1 MSATNPKAIIDTLTA
16 EAVAEYLQRHPEFF
30 LDRAALLD
38 AMEIPH
44 APEGAVSLVR
54 RQISGLRQRNQELE
68 KKLLDLVAIARE
80 NEKLATQL
88 HEFSLSLIEADT
100 LDDVL
105 AVSRNQLIEAFKT
118 DFVKIGLFTGE
129 GGGETAD
136 SVHAI
141 SRAEAETLFGS
152 LIRAKRDFCGSM
164 ADEQNAFLFG
174 EHAGAVQ
181 SVAFVPL
188 HTTEPLG
195 ILALGSRDIARFHQG
210 MGTVFLKQLGELVTR
225 AIVHRQRHPANDAA

>member
-1 MSATNPKAIIDTLTA
+1 MNATSPKATIDAITA
-16 EAVAEYLQRHPEFF
+16 EAVADYLQAHPRFF
-30 LDRAALLD
+30 LDRTELLD

-54 RQISGLRQRNQELE
+54 RQITGLRQRNQALE

-80 NEKLATQL
+80 NEKLASQL
-88 HEFSLSLIEADT
+88 HEFSLALIEADT

-105 AVSRNQLIEAFKT
+105 AVSRHQLLEAFKT
-118 DFVKIGLFTGE
+118 DFVKIGLFE
-129 GGGETAD
+129 HD
-136 SVHAI
+136 DDLHAV
-141 SRAEAETLFGS
+141 SRDEAETLFGS
-152 LIRAKRDFCGSM
+152 LIKAKRNFCGSM

-174 EHAGAVQ
+174 EHAGEVE

-188 HTTEPLG
+188 HTTAPLG

-210 MGTVFLKQLGELVTR
+210 MGTLFLEQLGELVTR
-225 AIVHRQRHPANDAA
+225 AIVHRQRHPVGDTA